1 MGYSNSPLVSYTKLT
16 KNHSGLR
23 NHQIDTIT
31 IHCYVGQVTAKSGVD
46 YFYTQGELYQQWEV
60 NPKTGKKERKGRG
73 CSSNYVI
80 GKDGDIGL
88 SVEEKNRSWC
98 TSSSTNDQRAVT
110 IEVAS
115 DTKAPYA
122 VTDKAYNA
130 LIQLVADICKR
141 NGIKKLVWSTDKNQR
156 VNHLNGCN
164 MTVHRDYA
172 AKDCPGAY
180 LYDRHG
186 EIADKVNAILGGGSD
201 SSGLVG
207 DMTKD
212 ELKKFIEEVINGYGV
227 GLPASTWAVSG
238 IEDAKG
244 YGISDGSNPKKLATR
259 EEVMVMTLR
268 AIENKKC

>member
-1 MGYSNSPLVSYTKLT
+1 MGYSNSPLVTYSKLT

-23 NHQIDTIT
+23 THSIDTIT

-46 YFYTQGELYQQWEV
+46 YFYNQGELYQQFQI

-73 CSSNYVI
+73 CSSNYVV

-98 TSSSTNDQRAVT
+98 TSSSTNDSRAIT

-115 DTKAPYA
+115 DNKAPYA

-141 NGIKKLVWSTDKNQR
+141 NNIKRLVWSTNKNER
-156 VNHLNGCN
+156 VNHLNGVN

-172 AKDCPGAY
+172 AKDCPGEW
-180 LYDRHG
+180 LYSRHG
-186 EIADKVNAILGGGSD
+186 EIADKVNAILND
-201 SSGLVG
+201 KVVIE
-207 DMTKD
+207 MTKE
-212 ELKKFIEEVINGYGV
+212 ELQKFIEEVIKNYGS
-227 GLPASTWAVSG
+227 GLPASTWADGLVKEAVELG
-238 IEDAKG
+238 IT
-244 YGISDGSNPKKLATR
+244 DGSNPKRLATR
-259 EEVMVMTLR
+259 EEVMIMTKR
-268 AIENKKC
+268 AAEIKQG